1 MFNFNSNTIQKWH
14 SSSSKKDSYNRFI
27 LCKLRL
33 CAKVLSMQFT
43 TLIRKEREATQWG
56 YILALKIHKHYI
68 VQKKSK
74 YPSGNQSI
82 PDVQQLEA
90 DQTQSFVSIFQP
102 VSGSNK
108 PCW

>member
-1 MFNFNSNTIQKWH
+1 
-14 SSSSKKDSYNRFI
+14 
-27 LCKLRL
+27 
-33 CAKVLSMQFT
+33 MQFT

-108 PCW
+108 PCWQASVNALTTLSVHIYSRHIKVL